1 MRQDPWL
8 ASIHSTSRSSASST
22 VATSPAAKFSRTVR
36 FSAHDGRFSPSRA
49 GRAVDALLKRVVGQL
64 RRQPPPL
71 SGPPTTVTAEAVVAT
86 APSVGEAVADPLYQ
100 IRNLLWAGAERL
112 TDCQRARLHAV
123 FAVDRR
129 VEGRVPPTSVSKS
142 ATDTPWCTGCE
153 YLSCLV
159 RFLRRRGLSFHCGFC
174 RVARWCRCTC
184 AQQTLP
190 RSARWWEVVS
200 PAWSFWRWILWAGD
214 LKGLE

>member
-49 GRAVDALLKRVVGQL
+49 VRAVDALLKRVVGQL

-142 ATDTPWCTGCE
+142 ATDTPG
-153 YLSCLV
+153 
-159 RFLRRRGLSFHCGFC
+159 
-174 RVARWCRCTC
+174 ARSGGT
-184 AQQTLP
+184 
-190 RSARWWEVVS
+190 
-200 PAWSFWRWILWAGD
+200 
-214 LKGLE
+214 

>member
-142 ATDTPWCTGCE
+142 ATDTPGARSGGYVSAGRPCGAFGWCDDE
-153 YLSCLV
+153 L
-159 RFLRRRGLSFHCGFC
+159 
-174 RVARWCRCTC
+174 
-184 AQQTLP
+184 AQVVGRP
-190 RSARWWEVVS
+190 R
-200 PAWSFWRWILWAGD
+200 L
-214 LKGLE
+214 